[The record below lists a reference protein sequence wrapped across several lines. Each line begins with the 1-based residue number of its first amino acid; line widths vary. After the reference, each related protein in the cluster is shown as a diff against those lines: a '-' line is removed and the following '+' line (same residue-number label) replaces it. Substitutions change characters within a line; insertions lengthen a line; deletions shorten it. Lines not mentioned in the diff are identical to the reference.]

1 LDLGDFMKP
10 GDLVTRKWKP
20 NYGTGTIIHVLGD
33 TIVVKW
39 ILNERPK
46 VIVEERKYLKHLL
59 EKSA

>member
-1 LDLGDFMKP
+1 MKP